1 MKSIFSI
8 AFFMILS
15 FVSFAQNAATAVAP
29 KSTNGPKMVFEKTDV
44 DYGEIKKGGD
54 RVRRATFVNK
64 GNEPLII
71 KNARGSCGCT
81 VPTWPKE
88 PIMPGQKSAIKVH
101 YDTNRLGSFTK
112 TVTVVSNAANN
123 TDVLQIKGNVLA
135 KEGAKAE

>member
-1 MKSIFSI
+1 MKKLMLSITL
-8 AFFMILS
+8 ILS
-15 FVSFAQNAATAVAP
+15 VFVFVNAQTE
-29 KSTNGPKMVFEKTDV
+29 SGPVIKWEGTTV
-44 DYGEIKKGGD
+44 DYGTITQGD
-54 RVRRATFVNK
+54 NGSREFELTNT
-64 GNEPLII
+64 GNAPLII
-71 KNARGSCGCT
+71 SNATGSCGCT
-81 VPTWPKE
+81 VPQWPKE

>member
-1 MKSIFSI
+1 MKKLMLSITL
-8 AFFMILS
+8 ILS
-15 FVSFAQNAATAVAP
+15 VFVFVNAQSESGPSIKWN
-29 KSTNGPKMVFEKTDV
+29 STTV
-44 DYGEIKKGGD
+44 DYGTITQGD
-54 RVRRATFVNK
+54 NGSREFQLTNT
-64 GNEPLII
+64 GNAPLII
-71 KNARGSCGCT
+71 SNATGSCGCT
-81 VPTWPKE
+81 VPQWPKE